1 MDFLVLFDFTGRLHP
16 AIVHL
21 PIGILLLACLFEL
34 FTREARYL
42 VVKPVIR
49 TMVFWGTLA
58 AIAAVVSGL
67 LLEDSGEYDQEFVEP
82 HELAGIISASLSV
95 LLYIIYRINIKRGVI
110 KIVSLA
116 VLGMIGLT
124 GHLGGTV
131 TRGPEFL
138 TEPFT
143 QSANKTITVKPVAN
157 IQNAVVYNDIV
168 QPILQ
173 EGCYSCH
180 GPNRQKGKL
189 RLDDKDHIMKGG
201 KEKKAVVA
209 GKPEESEMIKRMLL
223 PLDDEDHMP
232 PKNKP
237 QLSKQHIAVLQ
248 WWVNA
253 GADFNKKV
261 SELRQPENIK
271 PALVAVETGVTI
283 PEEEITEIPEAPV
296 EAADSVAVKK
306 LFNSGVMVMPVSRS
320 SNYLLATF
328 VTAGNKADSLVK
340 LLEPLK
346 KQLVSLK
353 LDNSNVNDSSLTA
366 VAELGNLRRLH
377 LSNTQITDVGL
388 AKLAKLKELTSL
400 NLVGTP
406 VSSKGLIALK
416 NVKTL
421 KYVYL
426 YRTAITT
433 AEREELKK
441 SFPEP
446 ILDFGNYSLPM
457 LQSDTTE
464 VNINVSNEIPQ

>member
-34 FTREARYL
+34 FTREARYAI
-42 VVKPVIR
+42 VKPVIR

-67 LLEDSGEYDQEFVEP
+67 LLEGSGEYDREYVDS
-82 HELAGIISASLSV
+82 HELAGIISASLAI
-95 LLYIIYRINIKRGVI
+95 LLYIIYRVNVKRGIV
-110 KIVSLA
+110 KIISLA
-116 VLGMIGLT
+116 VLGMIALT

-143 QSANKTITVKPVAN
+143 QSSNKTIALKPVAN
-157 IQNAVVYNDIV
+157 IQNAAVYNDIV

-173 EGCYSCH
+173 EGCVSCH
-180 GPNRQKGKL
+180 GPNKQKGKL
-189 RLDDKDHIMKGG
+189 RLDDKDHILKGG
-201 KEKKAVVA
+201 KEKKALIA

-248 WWVNA
+248 WWINT
-253 GADFNKKV
+253 GADFSKKV
-261 SELRQPENIK
+261 SEIKQPETIK
-271 PALVAVETGVTI
+271 PALVSIETGVII
-283 PEEEITEIPEAPV
+283 PEEETTEIPDVPV
-296 EAADSVAVKK
+296 DAADTGVVKR
-306 LFNSGVMVMPVSRS
+306 LFNSGVMVMPVSRN

-353 LDNSNVNDSSLTA
+353 LDNSNVTDSSLTA
-366 VAELGNLRRLH
+366 VAELNNLRRLH
-377 LSNTQITDVGL
+377 LTNTQITDLGL
-388 AKLAKLKELTSL
+388 AKLGKLKELTFL

-416 NVKTL
+416 DVKTL
-421 KYVYL
+421 KYIYL
-426 YRTAITT
+426 YKTSITT
-433 AEREELKK
+433 AERDELKK
-441 SFPEP
+441 SFPET

-464 VNINVSNEIPQ
+464 VDINVRNEITQ